1 MNGLKLPFLLS
12 AFAHL
17 VLAIFLSQ
25 VRTPTPPQGSAVGM
39 TEESPESFEIV
50 QVSPAQM
57 NRYRQ
62 AGVRGGSRDGFNA
75 PVSVEAP
82 KAPKAQP
89 AENQAAGEA
98 SKESGL
104 QLGQLAPTAKPIAP
118 AAKMEKPLADT
129 PAAIRLRHQ
138 DQTDRIRRQQQ
149 QIQGSIL
156 REMQMSPENAEIIKA
171 TGFNIQF
178 DPPEGIPED
187 ELNSVEKIFYSF
199 QRRTFQNYV
208 SNFISNYQTMIFQ
221 KPHVK
226 KNLEGESHHL
236 IGRVEFDEDG
246 YVVGL
251 KLTRTTEYDDIN
263 MMFETTLKNLQLP
276 NPPVDLL
283 NTSRRLVIY
292 YQLKLN

>member
-17 VLAIFLSQ
+17 VLALFLSQ
-25 VRTPTPPQGSAVGM
+25 VRTPAPIEGGAVASSDQ
-39 TEESPESFEIV
+39 SPESFEIV

-75 PVSVEAP
+75 PVKVEAQKTP
-82 KAPKAQP
+82 PQAKPSEGSAQKP
-89 AENQAAGEA
+89 PT
-98 SKESGL
+98 ESGL
-104 QLGQLAPTAKPIAP
+104 QLGQLAPTPKPMAP
-118 AAKMEKPLADT
+118 ATQMERPLADT

-156 REMQMSPENAEIIKA
+156 REMQMSPENAAIIKA

-208 SNFISNYQTMIFQ
+208 SNFISNYQTLVFQ
-221 KPHVK
+221 KPHVRRH
-226 KNLEGESHHL
+226 LENETHHL

-251 KLTRTTEYDDIN
+251 KITRTTDYPDIN
-263 MMFETTLKNLQLP
+263 LMFETTLKNLQLP